1 MERAQYLIDT
11 NTVIDYL
18 GRKMPEMGMAF
29 LNAVLDAAPTVSVIT
44 KIEVLGFNAPTEHSL
59 LLENFMNDVSLIE
72 LNAAIVQ
79 RTIAIR
85 KLYKTKLP
93 DAIIAATALVHELT
107 LVTRNTADFKNIAGI
122 KLLDPYLLAQ

>member
-1 MERAQYLIDT
+1 
-11 NTVIDYL
+11 
-18 GRKMPEMGMAF
+18 
-29 LNAVLDAAPTVSVIT
+29 
-44 KIEVLGFNAPTEHSL
+44 
-59 LLENFMNDVSLIE
+59 MNDVSLIE
-72 LNAAIVQ
+72 LNAAIVE

-93 DAIIAATALVHELT
+93 DAIITATALVHELT